1 MPTTETLNQSPAI
14 SPSIENADLLW
25 VWDNSV
31 GALRS
36 VTRANL
42 VGATLLNSGTIDTNG
57 ATFTIPAAGGTAAI
71 LNTAVTLYSPVVAG
85 ATTAGTATYS
95 TQVGRYLVINGIAFV
110 FGQVIWS
117 GHTGT
122 GFMSISMPVTSAVI
136 TGILF
141 PGSIFYSGIVT
152 PNPDSVVSLAIGAN
166 ANSAFVYSTNTGSG
180 GSTTPANIDPA
191 GQIAFSIMYITS

>member
-71 LNTAVTLYSPVVAG
+71 LTTAVTSYSPVIAG
-85 ATTAGTATYS
+85 LTTAGTATYS
-95 TQVGRYLVINGIAFV
+95 TQVGRYSVINGIAFV
-110 FGQVIWS
+110 FGRVIWS

-122 GFMSISMPVTSAVI
+122 GTMSISMPVTSAAI
-136 TGILF
+136 TGLIS
-141 PGSIFYSGIVT
+141 PGSIVYNGIT
-152 PNPDSVVSLAIGAN
+152 TSNPDAVISMGVGAN
-166 ANSAFVYSTNTGSG
+166 SNSAIVYSTNSGSG
-180 GSTTPANIDPA
+180 GSLAVVSMDPA
-191 GQIAFSIMYITS
+191 GEIAFSITYITS

>member
-14 SPSIENADLLW
+14 SPPIENADLLW

-42 VGATLLNSGTIDTNG
+42 VGATLLNNGTINTNG

-71 LNTAVTLYSPVVAG
+71 LNTAVTSYSPVIIG
-85 ATTAGTATYS
+85 STTAGTATYS
-95 TQVGRYLVINGIAFV
+95 TQVGRYSVINGIAFV
-110 FGQVIWS
+110 FGRVIWS

-122 GFMSISMPVTSAVI
+122 GIMTISIPVTSAAI
-136 TGILF
+136 TGLIS
-141 PGSIFYSGIVT
+141 PGSISYSGIT
-152 PNPDSVVSLAIGAN
+152 TSNPDSVISLGVGSSSSSAI
-166 ANSAFVYSTNTGSG
+166 VYSTNSGSG
-180 GSTTPANIDPA
+180 GNAAVVSIDPA
-191 GQIAFSIMYITS
+191 GDIAFSITYITS